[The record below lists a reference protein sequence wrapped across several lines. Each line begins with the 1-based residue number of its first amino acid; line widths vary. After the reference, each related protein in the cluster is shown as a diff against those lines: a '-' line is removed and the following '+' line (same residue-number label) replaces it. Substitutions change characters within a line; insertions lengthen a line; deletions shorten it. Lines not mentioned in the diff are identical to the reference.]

1 MGMVEERRRV
11 QRFKKRRSGSAWQSQ
26 DGSEGELVALRKSRF
41 AEVMGRMPMYMERLG
56 ECGAISMYRMAD
68 RRALRRKLPAS
79 KGIYVL
85 YERGKPMYVG
95 RSDNLA
101 DRLLKHGQPS
111 GGSETATFAF
121 NIAKQEFPGSSS
133 MVRKDLQNDEVFQLL
148 FDAAKERV
156 RRMEVRV
163 IGIVDPVEQTIFEVY
178 AHLELQTPFNSFEN
192 H

>member
-1 MGMVEERRRV
+1 MV
-11 QRFKKRRSGSAWQSQ
+11 K
-26 DGSEGELVALRKSRF
+26 
-41 AEVMGRMPMYMERLG
+41 MPMYMEKLG
-56 ECGAISMYRMAD
+56 ESGAISMYSMAD

-85 YERGKPMYVG
+85 YERGRPMYVG

-101 DRLLKHGQPS
+101 DRLLEHGQPS
-111 GGSETATFAF
+111 GDSETATFAF
-121 NIAKQEFPGSSS
+121 NIAKQEIPGATSV
-133 MVRKDLQNDEVFQLL
+133 VRKDLQKDKDFQLL

-163 IGIVDPVEQTIFEVY
+163 VGVADPIEQTIFEVY

>member
-1 MGMVEERRRV
+1 M
-11 QRFKKRRSGSAWQSQ
+11 AP
-26 DGSEGELVALRKSRF
+26 RKSRF
-41 AEVMGRMPMYMERLG
+41 QEVMVKMPIYMERLG
-56 ECGAISMYRMAD
+56 ESGAISMYSMAD

-85 YERGKPMYVG
+85 YERGRPMYVG

-101 DRLLKHGQPS
+101 DRLLEHGQPS
-111 GGSETATFAF
+111 GDSETATFAF
-121 NIAKQEFPGSSS
+121 NIAKQEFPGSTSV
-133 MVRKDLQNDEVFQLL
+133 VRKDLQEDKEFQLL

-163 IGIVDPVEQTIFEVY
+163 VGVADPIEQTIFEVY
-178 AHLELQTPFNSFEN
+178 VHLELQTPFNSFEN